1 MQTKLTC
8 IRLKYKD
15 THQKRGTENVS
26 SEIGGLTGIE
36 GNVEWENFPKEK
48 VKMSRIWKP
57 KRCASWG
64 WARERG
70 SEESIPSR
78 KNKMIHIRH
87 RHVIFIFD

>member
-36 GNVEWENFPKEK
+36 GNVWHRMRKFPQGKSEN
-48 VKMSRIWKP
+48 
-57 KRCASWG
+57 G
-64 WARERG
+64 
-70 SEESIPSR
+70 
-78 KNKMIHIRH
+78 
-87 RHVIFIFD
+87 